1 VAWVTEL
8 AGPVTSSAEVK
19 TRPWASVWKLETTN
33 GVVFAKQN
41 CVGQRHE
48 TSLLRTLSQAC
59 PERVVEVVG
68 LDQDRGLVATADA
81 GPVVGPENRDLD
93 IWCTIVQAA
102 ATLQRALVSHAAQL
116 VESGVAAIDFQ
127 MADVYVSQRQSE
139 LHSLPPSDP
148 RHLTALALAE
158 VERASEPIAE
168 AMKVLSDL
176 DLPLSLQHNDLHG
189 NNVCVNSGTFRFFD
203 FADSVVGEP
212 LGVLLIPLR
221 ILTMEWG
228 LAPDS
233 PEVAHVVNAYL
244 EVWGD
249 LASMRELRAALPH
262 ALRLA
267 ALPRVESWI
276 RCANAMDAEA
286 LAERAFVLP
295 GWLQELAKAPPF
307 QIS

>member
-1 VAWVTEL
+1 
-8 AGPVTSSAEVK
+8 
-19 TRPWASVWKLETTN
+19 
-33 GVVFAKQN
+33 
-41 CVGQRHE
+41 
-48 TSLLRTLSQAC
+48 
-59 PERVVEVVG
+59 
-68 LDQDRGLVATADA
+68 
-81 GPVVGPENRDLD
+81 
-93 IWCTIVQAA
+93 
-102 ATLQRALVSHAAQL
+102 
-116 VESGVAAIDFQ
+116 
-127 MADVYVSQRQSE
+127 
-139 LHSLPPSDP
+139 
-148 RHLTALALAE
+148 
-158 VERASEPIAE
+158 
-168 AMKVLSDL
+168 
-176 DLPLSLQHNDLHG
+176 
-189 NNVCVNSGTFRFFD
+189 VCVNSGTFRFFD

-286 LAERAFVLP
+286 LAERTFALP
-295 GWLQELAKAPPF
+295 GWLQELAKAPPVSD
-307 QIS
+307 QLSVSGTWCLKRL